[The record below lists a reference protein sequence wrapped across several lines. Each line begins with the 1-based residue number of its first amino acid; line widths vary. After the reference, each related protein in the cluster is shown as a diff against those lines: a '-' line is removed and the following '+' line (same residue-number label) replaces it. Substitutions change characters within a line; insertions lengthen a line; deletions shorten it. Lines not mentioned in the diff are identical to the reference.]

1 MTTAVDSL
9 PLSGDRIQRVLEERQ
24 GPDLRFRQAMITSA
38 AIHTAVSVLLVL
50 APLFLTTPTV
60 VPEFTPVQIVQLAP
74 PEPPPPAPEEQP
86 AAATPAPEPEPE
98 EPEPEPEETAPED
111 PEETLD
117 KEKERNKEKT
127 EEELARERAE
137 EERRRKE
144 EEARRRAEEER
155 RRREAEERRKREEEE
170 RRRQPQ
176 KASRRATEPDRELPQ
191 VSTRQG
197 QIGVQ
202 GGEQARG
209 LTAEEFEFAW
219 YLESMLNKIR
229 ARWSPP
235 PRGPYARERKVVVQF
250 RIDSRGRI
258 VAGPDVITS
267 SGSTVYDRAAL
278 SAIRNAE
285 PYPPLPTLYQN
296 PTLGVHLAFTQ

>member
-1 MTTAVDSL
+1 MSIGVDSV
-9 PLSGDRIQRVLEERQ
+9 PLSDDRLQRVFDRRQ
-24 GPDLRFRQAMITSA
+24 GSDLRFRQAVITSA
-38 AIHTAVSVLLVL
+38 AIHTAASILLVL
-50 APLFLTTPTV
+50 APLFISRPTI
-60 VPEFTPVQIVQLAP
+60 VPQFTPVQVVQLAP
-74 PEPPPPAPEEQP
+74 PEPAPEPVAEQP
-86 AAATPAPEPEPE
+86 AAVVEPEPAEPEPE
-98 EPEPEPEETAPED
+98 TEREETAPED
-111 PEETLD
+111 PEETL
-117 KEKERNKEKT
+117 EKEKEKT
-127 EEELARERAE
+127 EEELAREKA
-137 EERRRKE
+137 E
-144 EEARRRAEEER
+144 EEARREAEEARREAEEEA
-155 RRREAEERRKREEEE
+155 RRREAEERRRREEEE

-176 KASRRATEPDRELPQ
+176 KASRRTAEPDQELPQ

-197 QIGVQ
+197 EIGVQ
-202 GGEQARG
+202 GGEQAQG

-250 RIDSRGRI
+250 RIDSRGNI

-285 PYPPLPTLYQN
+285 PYPPLPAMYRN